1 MKNVTK
7 SYHEKWSKSYHEK
20 WSKVTNKNTK
30 CMEYTFQCRQ
40 SLTRDVLLGSKQYKA
55 RDNSEVSSS
64 YECQEEGIQL
74 HFKDLFISIKGGS
87 IHSNFA
93 LENN

>member
-40 SLTRDVLLGSKQYKA
+40 SLTRDVLLGSTIYTTLYK
-55 RDNSEVSSS
+55 VS
-64 YECQEEGIQL
+64 QETL
-74 HFKDLFISIKGGS
+74 FFSNPHFFFFNCI
-87 IHSNFA
+87 F
-93 LENN
+93 